1 MVRPDGDYGGI
12 SYGGSGATFTWD
24 QDGLYDGGNYTLHVS
39 LSQVPEP
46 TTLALFGLGLAGIG
60 YQQRRKHSAQR

>member
-1 MVRPDGDYGGI
+1 MFRPDGDYGGI
-12 SYGGSGATFTWD
+12 SYEGNGATFKWD

-46 TTLALFGLGLAGIG
+46 ATLALFGLGLAGIG
-60 YQQRRKHSAQR
+60 YQRRRAAQP